1 MSKEVREFFEDKI
14 AAQLLAFREELEEL
28 DYRVENRGWESD
40 IEIQQELMEIGVKLK
55 ALGKDFQALK
65 TIPDQSW
72 ELLKEDLEN
81 GLQELSAAIKDVA
94 SRLGPD

>member
-1 MSKEVREFFEDKI
+1 MSKEPREFFEDKVG
-14 AAQLLAFREELEEL
+14 AQLLAFQDELEEL

-40 IEIQQELMEIGVKLK
+40 IEIQQELMELGVKLK
-55 ALGKDFQALK
+55 ALRKDFQVLK

-72 ELLKEDLEN
+72 QLQKEDLEN
-81 GLQELSAAIKDVA
+81 ALQELSASIKDMI